1 MPGRER
7 RRRLWEEASQQFVAL
22 RVRWPK
28 AFPVNG
34 RDVRPLAV
42 GVARIIAAEMGWSV
56 GYARAILGMWKAR
69 DPYCRAC
76 LLYAKRIALDGS
88 LTDELVDDEARAMAR
103 ELIERR
109 KERKQREAEALHVI
123 EAPLTEPQPEPQPM
137 IAAPAPGAPSKP
149 PPPLVPSGPMDE
161 TWKRAKAAVEAWR
174 QAEKEGTR
182 QKDPCGYFAKKFDVS
197 KKYVEMARELF

>member
-1 MPGRER
+1 MAGRER

-22 RVRWPK
+22 RARWPK

-42 GVARIIAAEMGWSV
+42 GVARIVAAEMGWSV
-56 GYARAILGMWKAR
+56 GHARAVLGMWKAR

-76 LLYAKRIALDGS
+76 LLYPKRIALDGS

-103 ELIERR
+103 ERIEAR

-123 EAPLTEPQPEPQPM
+123 EAPPPEP
-137 IAAPAPGAPSKP
+137 
-149 PPPLVPSGPMDE
+149 
-161 TWKRAKAAVEAWR
+161 
-174 QAEKEGTR
+174 
-182 QKDPCGYFAKKFDVS
+182 
-197 KKYVEMARELF
+197 